1 MTCFFSSFFSGTE
14 FNYTTHG
21 YTLLSAVIESVS
33 GEPFLKYIQKLFREL
48 GLHNTYLDE
57 NGPIIPH
64 RSRYVVCTLDMLFCR
79 IAMLIKDLV
88 AFVLTI
94 RVSVN

>member
-1 MTCFFSSFFSGTE
+1 MFFLFFFSGTE

-57 NGPIIPH
+57 NGPIIPY
-64 RSRYVVCTLDMLFCR
+64 RSRYVVH
-79 IAMLIKDLV
+79 IWY
-88 AFVLTI
+88 AFLSNHNFNKRSSGLCFDNWGVCY
-94 RVSVN
+94 

>member
-64 RSRYVVCTLDMLFCR
+64 RSRYVVCSMYIR
-79 IAMLIKDLV
+79 Y
-88 AFVLTI
+88 AFLSN
-94 RVSVN
+94 RNVNKRSGGLCFDN